1 MKNYQIILLKAVF
14 IFISLSFSNNSYCAD
29 VAGSKDH
36 PVVSRYQGSV
46 IKKYDYREFDEYN
59 LLLGKVV
66 HAVGEPDNKK
76 ITNSKKLEGKITRIT
91 YELAEDRSSLEV
103 MKYYEIELGKGGA
116 EILFSCSNKEC
127 GGRTFNHTV
136 VPYDTTFGDNY
147 YDQRYLA
154 AKLKGSGSEFYI
166 SLYVIKNTSGGG
178 PTKNFIYTQL
188 DVIEVA
194 AMQKGMVT
202 IDADTMQKAI
212 LESGSVSIYGIYFD
226 FDKANIKPESEK
238 SLSEIA
244 KLLTSNPPLN
254 VFIVGHTDNKG
265 SFDYNI
271 NLSQKRAEAVV
282 TKLTDSYGIDGSRIT
297 PKGVGML
304 APKTSNSTQDGRAKN
319 RRVELV
325 EK

>member
-1 MKNYQIILLKAVF
+1 MNHFKFLLTALI
-14 IFISLSFSNNSYCAD
+14 IFISFSLRDNSYSQD
-29 VAGSKDH
+29 FAGSADH
-36 PVVSRYQGSV
+36 PVVSRYKGSV
-46 IKKYDYREFDEYN
+46 IKKYDQRQFDEYN

-66 HAVGEPDNKK
+66 HASGEPGNKK
-76 ITNSKKLEGKITRIT
+76 ITQSKKIEGKITRIT

-103 MKYYEIELGKGGA
+103 MRNYEIELQNGGV
-116 EILFSCSNKEC
+116 EILFSCSNDDC

-136 VPYDTTFGDNY
+136 VKYDTTFGDNY

-154 AKLKGSGSEFYI
+154 AKLNGPESEIYI

-178 PTKNFIYTQL
+178 RTKNFIYTQL

-202 IDADTMQKAI
+202 IDADAMQKEI
-212 LESGSVSIYGIYFD
+212 LNSGSVSVYGIYFD
-226 FDKANIKPESEK
+226 FDKATIKPESEK

-244 KLLTSNPPLN
+244 KLLKNEPTLN
-254 VFIVGHTDNKG
+254 LYIVGHTDNKG
-265 SFDYNI
+265 SLDYNL
-271 NLSQKRAEAVV
+271 NLSQKRAEVV
-282 TKLTDSYGIDGSRIT
+282 VKELAGSYGIESSRIT
-297 PKGVGML
+297 PKGLGLL
-304 APKTSNSTQDGRAKN
+304 APKSSNKTDQGRSKN

>member
-1 MKNYQIILLKAVF
+1 MKNYQISILTAVF
-14 IFISLSFSNNSYCAD
+14 IFISFSLSNNSYSTD
-29 VAGSKDH
+29 IAGSKDH
-36 PVVSRYQGSV
+36 PAVSRYQGSV
-46 IKKYDYREFDEYN
+46 IKKYDYRQFDEYN

-76 ITNSKKLEGKITRIT
+76 ITNGKKLEGEITRIT

-103 MKYYEIELGKGGA
+103 MKNYEIELEKSGA
-116 EILFSCSNKEC
+116 EILFSCSNKVC

-147 YDQRYLA
+147 SDQRYLA
-154 AKLKGSGSEFYI
+154 AKLKGSRSEFYI
-166 SLYVIKNTSGGG
+166 SLYVINNKSGGG
-178 PTKNFIYTQL
+178 RTKNFIYTQL
-188 DVIEVA
+188 DIIEVV

-202 IDADTMQKAI
+202 IDADAMQKAI
-212 LESGSVSIYGIYFD
+212 LESGSVSIYGIYCD
-226 FDKANIKPESEK
+226 FDKTTIKPESEQ

-244 KLLTSNPPLN
+244 ILLTNNPSLN
-254 VFIVGHTDNKG
+254 VFIVGHTDNEG

-282 TKLTDSYGIDGSRIT
+282 SKLITSYGIYGSRIT

-304 APKTSNSTQDGRAKN
+304 APKASNSSEDRRSKN
-319 RRVELV
+319 RRVEFV

>member
-1 MKNYQIILLKAVF
+1 MKYMKFLLCSAALLLITITF
-14 IFISLSFSNNSYCAD
+14 TPNTFSQD
-29 VAGSKDH
+29 VSGSKDH
-36 PVVSRYQGSV
+36 PAVSRYQGSV

-59 LLLGKVV
+59 LLLGKVI
-66 HAVGEPDNKK
+66 HAPGEPDNKK

-103 MKYYEIELGKGGA
+103 MKNYEIELGKGGA

-147 YDQRYLA
+147 YDQRYMA
-154 AKLKGSGSEFYI
+154 ANLKGSGGEFYI

-202 IDADTMQKAI
+202 IDADAMQKAI

-226 FDKANIKPESEK
+226 FDKATIKPESEK

-244 KLLTSNPPLN
+244 KLLTNNPSLK

-265 SFDYNI
+265 SFDYNL

-282 TKLTDSYGIDGSRIT
+282 SKLTASYGIDGTRVI

-304 APKTSNSTQDGRAKN
+304 APKTSNSTEDGRAKN

-325 EK
+325 ER

>member
-1 MKNYQIILLKAVF
+1 MNHFKFLLTALI
-14 IFISLSFSNNSYCAD
+14 IFISFCLRDNSYSQD
-29 VAGSKDH
+29 FAGSADH
-36 PVVSRYQGSV
+36 PVVSRYKGSV
-46 IKKYDYREFDEYN
+46 IKKYDQRQFDEYN

-66 HAVGEPDNKK
+66 HASGEPGNKIITQSKK
-76 ITNSKKLEGKITRIT
+76 IEGKITRIT
-91 YELAEDRSSLEV
+91 YELAEDRPSLEV
-103 MKYYEIELGKGGA
+103 MRNYEIELQNWGV
-116 EILFSCSNKEC
+116 EILFSCSNDDC

-154 AKLKGSGSEFYI
+154 AKLNGPESEIYI

-178 PTKNFIYTQL
+178 RTKNFIYTQL

-202 IDADTMQKAI
+202 IDADAMQKEI
-212 LESGSVSIYGIYFD
+212 LNSGSVSVYGIYFD
-226 FDKANIKPESEK
+226 FDKATIKPESEK

-244 KLLTSNPPLN
+244 KLLKNEPTLN
-254 VFIVGHTDNKG
+254 LYIVGHTDNKG
-265 SFDYNI
+265 SLDYNL

-282 TKLTDSYGIDGSRIT
+282 RELTGSYGIESSRIT
-297 PKGVGML
+297 PKGLGLL
-304 APKTSNSTQDGRAKN
+304 APKASNKTEQGRAKN

>member
-1 MKNYQIILLKAVF
+1 MNHFKFLLTALI
-14 IFISLSFSNNSYCAD
+14 IFISFSLRDNSYSQD
-29 VAGSKDH
+29 FAGSADH
-36 PVVSRYQGSV
+36 LVVSRYKGSV
-46 IKKYDYREFDEYN
+46 IKKYDQRQFDEYN

-66 HAVGEPDNKK
+66 HASGEPGNKK
-76 ITNSKKLEGKITRIT
+76 IMQSKKIEGKITRIT

-103 MKYYEIELGKGGA
+103 MRNYEIELQNGGV
-116 EILFSCSNKEC
+116 EILFSCSNDDC

-136 VPYDTTFGDNY
+136 VKYDTTFGDNY

-154 AKLKGSGSEFYI
+154 AKLNGPESEIYI

-178 PTKNFIYTQL
+178 RTKNFIYTQL

-202 IDADTMQKAI
+202 IDADAMQKEI
-212 LESGSVSIYGIYFD
+212 LNSGSVSVYGIYFD
-226 FDKANIKPESEK
+226 LDKATIKPESEK

-244 KLLTSNPPLN
+244 KLLKNKPTLN
-254 VFIVGHTDNKG
+254 LYIVGHTDNKG
-265 SFDYNI
+265 SLDYNL

-282 TKLTDSYGIDGSRIT
+282 KELAGSYGIESPRIT
-297 PKGVGML
+297 PKGLGLL
-304 APKTSNSTQDGRAKN
+304 APKASNKTGQGRSKN

>member
-1 MKNYQIILLKAVF
+1 MKNYQISILTAVF
-14 IFISLSFSNNSYCAD
+14 IFISFSLSNNSYSTD
-29 VAGSKDH
+29 IAGSKDH
-36 PVVSRYQGSV
+36 PAVSRYQGSV
-46 IKKYDYREFDEYN
+46 IKKYDYRQFDEYN

-76 ITNSKKLEGKITRIT
+76 ITNGKKLEGEITRIT

-103 MKYYEIELGKGGA
+103 MKNYEIELEKSGA
-116 EILFSCSNKEC
+116 EILFSCSNKVC

-147 YDQRYLA
+147 SDQRYLA
-154 AKLKGSGSEFYI
+154 AKLKGSGREFYI
-166 SLYVIKNTSGGG
+166 SLYVIKNKSGGG

-202 IDADTMQKAI
+202 IDADAMQKAI

-226 FDKANIKPESEK
+226 FDKATIKPESEQ

-244 KLLTSNPPLN
+244 NLLTNNPSLN
-254 VFIVGHTDNKG
+254 VFIVGHTDNEG

-282 TKLTDSYGIDGSRIT
+282 SKLTTSYGINGSRIT

-304 APKTSNSTQDGRAKN
+304 TPKASNSTEDGRAKN

>member
-1 MKNYQIILLKAVF
+1 MNHFKFLLTALI
-14 IFISLSFSNNSYCAD
+14 IFISFSLRDNSYSQD
-29 VAGSKDH
+29 FAGSADH
-36 PVVSRYQGSV
+36 PVVSRYKGSV
-46 IKKYDYREFDEYN
+46 IKKYDQRQFDEYN

-66 HAVGEPDNKK
+66 HASGEPGNKK
-76 ITNSKKLEGKITRIT
+76 ITQSKKIEGKITRIT

-103 MKYYEIELGKGGA
+103 MRNYEIELQNGGV
-116 EILFSCSNKEC
+116 EILFSCSNDDC

-136 VPYDTTFGDNY
+136 VKYDTTFGDNY

-154 AKLKGSGSEFYI
+154 AKLNGPENEIYI

-178 PTKNFIYTQL
+178 RTRSFIYTQL

-202 IDADTMQKAI
+202 IDADAMQKEI
-212 LESGSVSIYGIYFD
+212 SNSGSVSVYGIYFD
-226 FDKANIKPESEK
+226 FDKATIKPESEK

-244 KLLTSNPPLN
+244 KLLKNEPTLN
-254 VFIVGHTDNKG
+254 LYIVGHTDNKG
-265 SFDYNI
+265 SLDYNL

-282 TKLTDSYGIDGSRIT
+282 KELAGSYGIESSRIT
-297 PKGVGML
+297 PKGLGLL
-304 APKTSNSTQDGRAKN
+304 APKASNKTEQGRSKN